1 MQSRVQSSPCILLV
15 LSFREVLIPSMPVE
29 DGQVNPVGGTFA
41 FVQFFQ
47 FDKIVF
53 NEASQPAV
61 GTWLVVTVA
70 IVRCSLGQARS
81 VM

>member
-1 MQSRVQSSPCILLV
+1 MA
-15 LSFREVLIPSMPVE
+15 VE

-53 NEASQPAV
+53 NEASQP
-61 GTWLVVTVA
+61 VA
-70 IVRCSLGQARS
+70 ENMVSRDSHYSEVLPRPS
-81 VM
+81 